1 VNLVELEGKLPA
13 MLQEIH
19 DANQPLMRSVPKYV
33 GVERIDDSALVLKFV
48 VDVSEV
54 DIYAGMR
61 ALNRDLL
68 LGMNKLG
75 VNVPYQRI
83 DMRG

>member
-1 VNLVELEGKLPA
+1 
-13 MLQEIH
+13 
-19 DANQPLMRSVPKYV
+19 MRPVYRGTAVGVGSAVGTGVGVMFGVGTSV

-48 VDVSEV
+48 VDVSGV

-68 LGMNKLG
+68 LGMSKLG